1 MAKPSAKTFSLD
13 LNDLKS
19 GAYGIT
25 AALGECYAQAASV
38 CLEDQGHLS
47 PTMMKVHADTG
58 VSHASIRWD
67 AVDDQMRRSW
77 NDRENATENGAY
89 GIAIL
94 VVLKIKHLHVLE
106 QSKKGTG
113 FDYWLGS
120 PDDED
125 AKFETKA
132 RLEVSGIRKG
142 SRALISGRVNQKLD
156 QTKKSDGKHPAV
168 VVVVEFGTPQTHV
181 VDR

>member
-1 MAKPSAKTFSLD
+1 MR
-13 LNDLKS
+13 
-19 GAYGIT
+19 
-25 AALGECYAQAASV
+25 
-38 CLEDQGHLS
+38 
-47 PTMMKVHADTG
+47 VHAGTRG
-58 VSHASIRWD
+58 SHASIKWD

-113 FDYWLGS
+113 FDFWLGS
-120 PDDED
+120 PDEDEP
-125 AKFETKA
+125 FQNKA

-142 SRALISGRVNQKLD
+142 SRAMISGRVDQKLK
-156 QTKKSDGKHPAV
+156 QTKKSGGKHPAV

>member
-1 MAKPSAKTFSLD
+1 MAKTSAKTFSLD

-25 AALGECYAQAASV
+25 AALGESYAQAASV

-47 PTMMKVHADTG
+47 PAVMKVHADTE

-77 NDRENATENGAY
+77 NDKENATENGAY

-94 VVLKIKHLHVLE
+94 IVLKIKHLHVVE
-106 QSKKGTG
+106 RSQKGTG

-120 PDDED
+120 PDED
-125 AKFETKA
+125 GPFQRKA

-142 SRALISGRVNQKLD
+142 SPAMISGRVNQKLE
-156 QTKKSDGKHPAV
+156 QTKKSDGKYPAV

-181 VDR
+181 VER

>member
-1 MAKPSAKTFSLD
+1 MAKPSANTFSLD
-13 LNDLKS
+13 LNDLKG
-19 GAYGIT
+19 GAYGVT

-38 CLEDQGHLS
+38 CLEDQGHLI
-47 PTMMKVHADTG
+47 PTVMKVHADTE
-58 VSHASIRWD
+58 VSHASIRWG

-77 NDRENATENGAY
+77 NDKENATENGAY

-106 QSKKGTG
+106 RSKKRTG

-120 PDDED
+120 PDEDEPFQ
-125 AKFETKA
+125 KKA

-142 SRALISGRVNQKLD
+142 SRDLISGRVNQKLE
-156 QTKKSDGKHPAV
+156 QTKKSDGKYPAV